1 MYAGTLGAV
10 SNMEDWVVSFTAI
23 DDTGAP
29 FSFAGAAMVV
39 FVCDPDLPK
48 TAIISGSVADG
59 TIVISADGFT
69 VTATFEGATDMT
81 LLTANQ
87 YAVFWRMTL
96 NGFTTQIFA
105 GAGIS
110 INEGGPIG

>member
-1 MYAGTLGAV
+1 MYTGTLGAV
-10 SNMEDWVVSFTAI
+10 SNMEDWTVSFTAV
-23 DDTGAP
+23 DATGAP

-39 FVCDPDLPK
+39 FVCDPDIPK
-48 TAIISGSVADG
+48 NPILSGSVADG

-69 VTATFEGATDMT
+69 VTWDFEGATDMT

-87 YAVFWRMTL
+87 YAVYLRMTL
-96 NGFTTQIFA
+96 NGVVTQIFA
-105 GAGIS
+105 GVGIS

>member
-10 SNMEDWVVSFTAI
+10 SNMEDWTVTFTAEDSDGVAFSFT
-23 DDTGAP
+23 
-29 FSFAGAAMVV
+29 GAAMVA

-48 TAIISGSVADG
+48 CPILSGSVADG

-69 VTATFEGATDMT
+69 VTWVFPQAKMA

-87 YAVFWRMTL
+87 YAVYVRMTL
-96 NGFTTQIFA
+96 NGSVVQIFA

>member
-1 MYAGTLGAV
+1 MFAGTLGAV

-23 DDTGAP
+23 DDLGAP

-48 TAIISGSVADG
+48 TPILSGSVADG

-69 VTATFEGATDMT
+69 VTWTFAGSSSMT
-81 LLTANQ
+81 KLTANQ
-87 YAVFWRMTL
+87 YAVYTRMTL
-96 NGFTTQIFA
+96 NGVVTQIFA

>member
-10 SNMEDWVVSFTAI
+10 SNMEDWLVSFTAV
-23 DDTGAP
+23 DDTGAA
-29 FSFAGAAMVV
+29 FSFAGASMVA

-48 TAIISGSVADG
+48 TPVVSGSVADG
-59 TIVISADGFT
+59 SIAISADGFT
-69 VTATFEGATDMT
+69 VTWTVLAAQMA

-96 NGFTTQIFA
+96 NSLTTQIFA

-110 INEGGPIG
+110 INEGGPNG

>member
-1 MYAGTLGAV
+1 MYGGTLGAV
-10 SNMEDWVVSFTAI
+10 SNMEDWVVSFTAV

-29 FSFAGAAMVV
+29 FSFAGAAIVV
-39 FVCDPDLPK
+39 FVCDPDIPK
-48 TAIISGSVADG
+48 NPILSGSVADG

-69 VTATFEGATDMT
+69 VTWTFPQAKMT

-87 YAVFWRMTL
+87 YAVYARMTL
-96 NGFTTQIFA
+96 NGVTTQIFA

-110 INEGGPIG
+110 INEGGPVG

>member
-1 MYAGTLGAV
+1 VYAGTLGAV

-23 DDTGAP
+23 DTTGAP
-29 FSFAGAAMVV
+29 FSFTGAAMVV
-39 FVCDPDLPK
+39 FICDPDVPK
-48 TAIISGSVADG
+48 NPILSGSVADG

-69 VTATFEGATDMT
+69 VTFDFEAADMA

-87 YAVFWRMTL
+87 YAVYMRMTL
-96 NGFTTQIFA
+96 NGGVTQIFA

-110 INEGGPIG
+110 INEGGPVG